1 MGHVRVEMK
10 NRGESMQK
18 VYIFDLDGTL
28 VDSMPVGIGI
38 VLGFLDEK
46 GISYPDDI
54 VTTLTPL
61 GYKGSAQYIADHLPG
76 GYDAEKIYE
85 HFKAETLRA
94 YGETIP
100 LKANVKETLEKLKA
114 QGCRLNVLT
123 ASPQLLTDICMKR
136 LRVYDLFEN
145 VWSIEAFGMSKADE
159 AIYVEAAR
167 RLGVTPEECIMADD
181 NLNVLKTAKKVGMAT
196 VGVYDESSKDV
207 MEEMRAI
214 ADKYVMDFA
223 ELVI

>member
-1 MGHVRVEMK
+1 
-10 NRGESMQK
+10 MQK

-38 VLGFLDEK
+38 VLGFLKEK

-61 GYKGSAQYIADHLPG
+61 GYKGSAKYIADHLSG
-76 GYDAEKIYE
+76 GGQLEQIYE
-85 HFKAETLRA
+85 YFQAQTLRA

-100 LKANVKETLEKLKA
+100 LKAHVKETLEGLKT
-114 QGCRLNVLT
+114 QGYRLNVLT
-123 ASPQLLTDICMKR
+123 ASPQLLTDICLKR
-136 LRVYDLFEN
+136 LGVYDLFDN
-145 VWSIEAFGMSKADE
+145 VWSIDAFGLTKADE
-159 AIYVEAAR
+159 QIYIEAAKR
-167 RLGVTPEECIMADD
+167 IGVAPEECIMADD
-181 NLNVLKTAKKVGMAT
+181 NLHVLKTAKKVGMAT

-214 ADKYVMDFA
+214 ADKYVVDFA
-223 ELVI
+223 DLL